1 MIEKV
6 RQIGHLQILELP
18 ADFHTAEAGQAGQD
32 LVAQVNS
39 LLRSP

>member
-1 MIEKV
+1 MIEKF
-6 RQIGHLQILELP
+6 RQNGRLQILQLP

-39 LLRSP
+39 LVAF